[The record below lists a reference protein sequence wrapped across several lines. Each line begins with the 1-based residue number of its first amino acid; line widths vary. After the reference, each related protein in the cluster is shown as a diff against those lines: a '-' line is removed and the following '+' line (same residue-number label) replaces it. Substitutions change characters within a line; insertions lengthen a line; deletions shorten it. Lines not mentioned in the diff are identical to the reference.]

1 MGAHAASGKRRNTEE
16 TQMAYKDILIY
27 LDPSPGAEDR
37 LSLAAELAQAHMA
50 RLIGVDASSN
60 EAFLGDSAERAIQIG
75 DRFAEATRAAGIESQ
90 LVAADD
96 GKGDHFPDY
105 SHCVDLA
112 IAPRPEGD
120 AKKLVRSFI
129 PDQLVMNS
137 GGPVLILP
145 QYWKFGPVG
154 QNIVVAWNASREA
167 TRAVHD
173 SMPLLQKAHK
183 VTLFAFSSARSGLRA
198 SIDLLRE
205 HLGRHDVTAHVSDW
219 TDTGDISAV
228 EALFADLD
236 TQDADLI
243 VAGAFGH
250 SRLFEALFGGVTLE
264 LLRQPSLPLLLSH

>member
-1 MGAHAASGKRRNTEE
+1 
-16 TQMAYKDILIY
+16 MAYKDILIY

-37 LSLAAELAQAHMA
+37 LRFAAGLAQTHMA

-60 EAFLGDSAERAIQIG
+60 EAFLGASADRAIQIG
-75 DRFAEATRAAGIESQ
+75 DRFAEATRAAGIVGH

-96 GKGDHFPDY
+96 PKSDHFPDY

-112 IAPRPEGD
+112 IAPRPEAD
-120 AKKLVRSFI
+120 AKKLVRSFV

-145 QYWKFGPVG
+145 QYWNFGPVG

-173 SMPLLQKAHK
+173 SMPLLKKARK

-198 SIDLLRE
+198 STDLLLE
-205 HLGRHDVTAHVSDW
+205 HLSRHDVTAHVSDW
-219 TDTGDISAV
+219 TNTGDISAV

-250 SRLFEALFGGVTLE
+250 SRVFEALFGGVTLE